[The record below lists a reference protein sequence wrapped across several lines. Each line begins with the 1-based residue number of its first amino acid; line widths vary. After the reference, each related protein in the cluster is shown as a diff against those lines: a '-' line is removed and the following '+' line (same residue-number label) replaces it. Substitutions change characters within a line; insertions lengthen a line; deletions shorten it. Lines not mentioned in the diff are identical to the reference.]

1 MICMEKLYLAPGTV
15 AMVWVM
21 VTYSLYCCD
30 WYRRELLLSW
40 PGEVTVIAPFVNVQ
54 GLRDPVSKSPLM
66 RRFPEDVQAVEEGAT
81 EVLLVVDVVRSKALV
96 VATAVDEAAE
106 VVLAIEYV
114 GKEDSSPTEDGQLE
128 IVEYCVTVDTSP

>member
-1 MICMEKLYLAPGTV
+1 
-15 AMVWVM
+15 
-21 VTYSLYCCD
+21 
-30 WYRRELLLSW
+30 
-40 PGEVTVIAPFVNVQ
+40 
-54 GLRDPVSKSPLM
+54 
-66 RRFPEDVQAVEEGAT
+66 
-81 EVLLVVDVVRSKALV
+81 VRSKALV